1 VEGASTPAD
10 RGFTLIE
17 LLIAVGV
24 IAITAA
30 TGIGISL
37 ATRSLAVT
45 SAATEFDQFLD
56 SARTMARDLDGAILA
71 FEPDAYGD
79 GTDVRLLARDAN
91 GVLIPTTLPPLHARA
106 IIEETLSLGKPPFAF
121 DVHANGAIG
130 GRPGFHV
137 GDDSS
142 AEVGCPPSGAF
153 HFLLH
158 TANAS
163 AERFVPCRVAL
174 ANTGP
179 VSLSSLQPEPTAP
192 PPTPCAGVGCTT
204 PSLPTPPSSTP
215 SCPSGF
221 TPIQGGC
228 VPTPTPTPNAGAHY
242 HVAIAGASPTLAT
255 GNTEAFTAQAT
266 LTNVASVAPGTPSS
280 IPVFVAATTPG
291 VCTVTPPGSQPSG
304 TSFTIT
310 ALLAGTCTIA
320 MEGDTSGVIGSS
332 ADTASITVT
341 ISNAPVPTPTPQT
354 CDLLQN
360 GKCFHQIV
368 GQTAVQ
374 FWKYVVPSSQC
385 VGGDSQSCSF
395 ENSIAAILL
404 YDPYIIQPP
413 VAPSDSDHGIL
424 IRIDAIAGVASEC
437 LPYPAFASIPAT
449 NPIPWNGNITGAP
462 ANPPPGFG
470 EPNIFSTANHLATTS
485 ANAPANFD
493 DAGQTWQGPTLAEL
507 YTANVTRQVDAPY
520 TFTYS
525 SSDAANG
532 TPIQW
537 FPDFPGCDVAADP
550 SFVGG
555 EYGISGV
562 QLLFEIY
569 QTTPP

>member
-1 VEGASTPAD
+1 VEGASAPTD

-17 LLIAVGV
+17 LVIAVGV
-24 IAITAA
+24 IAVTAA
-30 TGIGISL
+30 AGIGISL

-56 SARTMARDLDGAILA
+56 SARTMARDLDGTTLA
-71 FEPDAYGD
+71 FESDAYGD
-79 GTDVRLLARDAN
+79 GTQVRLLARDAN
-91 GVLIPTTLPPLHARA
+91 GALIPTTLPPLHARA

-121 DVHANGAIG
+121 VVHVNGALG

-153 HFLLH
+153 HFLIH

-179 VSLSSLQPEPTAP
+179 VSLSSLPPEPTAP

-204 PSLPTPPSSTP
+204 PSLPPPPASTP

-221 TPIQGGC
+221 TPVQGGC

-242 HVAIAGASPTLAT
+242 HVTIAGAAPTLSAGT
-255 GNTEAFTAQAT
+255 TEAFTAQAT
-266 LTNVASVAPGTPSS
+266 LTNAASVAPGTPAS

-291 VCTVTPPGSQPSG
+291 ICTATPPGSQPSG

-320 MEGDTSGVIGSS
+320 MQGDTSGVIGSS

-341 ISNAPVPTPTPQT
+341 ISNVPAPTPTPQS
-354 CDLLQN
+354 CDLMQN

-368 GQTAVQ
+368 APTDVEVTKFVQ
-374 FWKYVVPSSQC
+374 PASQC
-385 VGGDSQSCSF
+385 TDPSDPTSCVYINQIQTIELIGYTFAPPTVPDVDHELLFEIDEVQGIFAGCQPYVSFSNIPGGGAIPWGGTGVGGPANPLIGYGQPSQFLTVNHIVQGSPTT
-395 ENSIAAILL
+395 NSYNDAVAPWAQGTNLAQLYGAILL
-404 YDPYIIQPP
+404 GLSGTPY
-413 VAPSDSDHGIL
+413 
-424 IRIDAIAGVASEC
+424 
-437 LPYPAFASIPAT
+437 F
-449 NPIPWNGNITGAP
+449 
-462 ANPPPGFG
+462 
-470 EPNIFSTANHLATTS
+470 
-485 ANAPANFD
+485 
-493 DAGQTWQGPTLAEL
+493 
-507 YTANVTRQVDAPY
+507 
-520 TFTYS
+520 FTYS
-525 SSDAANG
+525 AGVVGGPDG
-532 TPIQW
+532 IGW
-537 FPDFPGCDVAADP
+537 YPDFPGCDAAADP
-550 SFVGG
+550 NFPGAQ
-555 EYGISGV
+555 YGIV
-562 QLLFEIY
+562 TVDVVFQIF
-569 QTTPP
+569 QAAP